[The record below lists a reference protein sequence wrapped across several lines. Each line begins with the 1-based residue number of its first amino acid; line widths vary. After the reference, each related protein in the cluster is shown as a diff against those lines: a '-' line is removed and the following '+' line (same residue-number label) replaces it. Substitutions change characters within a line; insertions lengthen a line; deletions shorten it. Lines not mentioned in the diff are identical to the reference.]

1 MDDFLY
7 NYSESGT
14 ARKKLNWL
22 GRVVELSPGPGLF
35 CSGSS
40 RSVNLNLGLISG
52 MLFELAATAAWRS
65 VGAAAEK
72 SSLLISPSST
82 SFLSLLFVSSLYYT
96 FYNSF

>member
-1 MDDFLY
+1 MYD
-7 NYSESGT
+7 YSESGT

-22 GRVVELSPGPGLF
+22 GRIVELSPSPELV

-52 MLFELAATAAWRS
+52 IVLELAATADEAAAWRS
-65 VGAAAEK
+65 VGVSAEK

-82 SFLSLLFVSSLYYT
+82 SFLSLLFVSSLFYT
-96 FYNSF
+96 FSL